1 MRIKWE
7 NIEDILLQKDSNTTN
22 AINSLLINLVEQENE
37 VTSLLE
43 QKAST
48 QMSSISIVV
57 TIVLATLGFLLRG
70 FPENISKKKKNVF
83 LSFYVAIMLIFV
95 LSMYWSYKGFVVR
108 NDFASYNIDDLFN
121 IMKDKESNLTVFKIS
136 NILENYQIYVINTKV
151 NFAKAASLALAAR
164 LFIVGIIT
172 FAISSL
178 CVLIG
183 IKK

>member
-1 MRIKWE
+1 
-7 NIEDILLQKDSNTTN
+7 
-22 AINSLLINLVEQENE
+22 
-37 VTSLLE
+37 
-43 QKAST
+43 
-48 QMSSISIVV
+48 
-57 TIVLATLGFLLRG
+57 
-70 FPENISKKKKNVF
+70 
-83 LSFYVAIMLIFV
+83 MLIFV